1 MNSGNK
7 MTPTRQ
13 QILEILLEIRSI
25 PKEYRLDSWEYKRL
39 LETDEEY
46 LVFLQGE
53 YFNIVDR
60 IRPTPEEERDMMS
73 TLIERIYVARNIT
86 GDGLRLRR
94 NFEDLDAMYLA
105 KYNDHNG
112 EASLLDQALQY
123 RKFYNQYTQP

>member
-1 MNSGNK
+1 

-112 EASLLDQALQY
+112 EASLLAPALQY

>member
-1 MNSGNK
+1 MS
-7 MTPTRQ
+7 PTRQ

-46 LVFLQGE
+46 LEFLQGE
-53 YFNIVDR
+53 YFNIVGR

>member
-1 MNSGNK
+1 